1 MKYVIFEQD
10 RTGFKE
16 SVILGEHTVHSSV
29 KVEGAKPVSASY
41 FMIDNDGIV
50 STYGDAQS
58 LGLKPEDGDA
68 TLLNLVL
75 QNFGTAYFLDL

>member
-29 KVEGAKPVSASY
+29 KVEGAKPVSAGY
-41 FMIDNDGIV
+41 
-50 STYGDAQS
+50 
-58 LGLKPEDGDA
+58 L
-68 TLLNLVL
+68 
-75 QNFGTAYFLDL
+75 